1 MSAQIIT
8 GTEAEQIRAAG
19 NRQTYGNVAAL
30 CAGNALWFAGKRAT
44 QVGGRYYHLFTGTGL
59 RIRTRMGERDGERG
73 VYVWAEPRQ
82 PAGGEHV

>member
-19 NRQTYGNVAAL
+19 NSQTNGLPVALRAGNV
-30 CAGNALWFAGKRAT
+30 LWFAGKRAR
-44 QVGGRYYHLFTGTGL
+44 QVGGYYRLFAGTGL

-73 VYVWAEPRQ
+73 VYMWVEPREL
-82 PAGGEHV
+82 AGGEHV